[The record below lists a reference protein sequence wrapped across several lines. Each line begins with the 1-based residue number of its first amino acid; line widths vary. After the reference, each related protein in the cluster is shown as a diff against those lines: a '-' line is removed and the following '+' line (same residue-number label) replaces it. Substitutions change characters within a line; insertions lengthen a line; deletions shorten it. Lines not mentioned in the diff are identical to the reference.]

1 MEIWKLVEDE
11 FKNKGYETNMRQ
23 SDYFSKLK
31 LSMKADAALFNKQ
44 TNKMVGLL
52 EFKYSDITNKSPKFK
67 YVLEQMIT
75 YLKLMKKY
83 FKLNHGFIVNK
94 NKQIFFVDL
103 DKKILGEEIKNI
115 PHVEKLKQSEYKYKE
130 K

>member
-1 MEIWKLVEDE
+1 MEVWQLVEGE
-11 FKNKGYETNMRQ
+11 FKNKGYETHMTQ
-23 SDYFSKLK
+23 SDYFSQLK
-31 LSMKADAALFNKQ
+31 LSMKADVALFNKK
-44 TNKMVGLL
+44 TNKMVALL
-52 EFKYSDITNKSPKFK
+52 NFKYSDITNKSPKFK
-67 YVLEQMIT
+67 YALEQMTT
-75 YLKLMKKY
+75 YLKLLKKY
-83 FKLNHGFIVNK
+83 YELNYGFIINK